1 MANTTEVG
9 VGYVNLEPSMKGFG
23 AKVTTGLGTELS
35 GPMTRSGEEA
45 GKGFTTGLSNALGKT
60 SGALSGIGSKM
71 SVALTAPLLGFGV
84 KAVGMASTLN
94 ESISKSN
101 AVFGSSAAAIE
112 QFANG
117 AANNLG
123 LAKAAALDAAGG
135 FGNMFQQ
142 LGIATPTAA
151 DMSQKIIGLAAD
163 FSSFNDVPVD
173 QVLEAQSAAFRGEY
187 DSLQRFLPLVSAATV
202 EQEALKETHKK
213 SAKELTA
220 NDKAMATY
228 QLMLQ
233 GAGAAQG
240 DFARTADQ
248 DANATRRASAQA
260 TNAAAAFGEKL
271 LPVKMQLIKAASSLL
286 GWFNKLSPSQQNL
299 ALKAVVVAAAL
310 GPVLKIVGGVTG
322 ALGNLFKVSSVLGKG
337 VVSAFEFA
345 PKVISSVSGIA
356 QSFGSL
362 IASAAQAAA
371 GIVRA
376 GIEMVISA
384 VRATAS
390 VVASI
395 ATQIAAWVVMG
406 VQALIAAAQVAL
418 AWLISMGP
426 IVLVGLAVVAL
437 VALIVTH
444 FDLIKHWVSVAFQ
457 FIWDVIQGFWSWLSS
472 NWPLVLGIILGP
484 LGLAIAWI
492 IQNWGL
498 VSAAFSAVVGAIG
511 AGVTAIVGFFTG
523 LWGRAVGGWT
533 ALQNGANA
541 VASAIAS
548 WVGDRVTAIVG
559 FFVGI
564 WGRISGAYNFLQT
577 TWNAGMTA
585 IVDWARGRVDAIV
598 SFFIGMP
605 GRIGAAMEAVAD
617 RFSGPFTRAF
627 DLIRSAWNRT
637 VGGFGVSIP
646 SPFPGVPGIHLS
658 IPRMHTGGI
667 FAPDSGSE
675 GLALLKRGEGVF
687 TPEQMSALGQGQ
699 GTTPAATG
707 AVVEL
712 VAAGLDRALFE
723 WLRSAIRGK
732 GGNVQLA
739 LGQTGR

>member
-23 AKVTTGLGTELS
+23 AKVTSGLGTELS
-35 GPMTRSGEEA
+35 GPLAKSGEEA

-60 SGALSGIGSKM
+60 SSTLSGVGNKM
-71 SVALTAPLLGFGV
+71 SVALTAPIAGFGL
-84 KAVGMASTLN
+84 KALGMASDLN
-94 ESISKSN
+94 ESLSKSN
-101 AVFGSSAAAIE
+101 TVFGTSALVIENFANSAAK
-112 QFANG
+112 
-117 AANNLG
+117 NLG
-123 LAKAAALDAAGG
+123 LTKTAALDAAGG

-163 FSSFNDVPVD
+163 FSSFNNVPVD

-240 DFARTADQ
+240 DFARTSDQ
-248 DANATRRASAQA
+248 EANASRIAAAEAQ
-260 TNAAAAFGEKL
+260 NAAAAFGNKL

-286 GWFNKLSPSQQNL
+286 DRFSRLNPAQQNM

-310 GPVLKIVGGVTG
+310 GPVLKIVSGVTG
-322 ALGNLFKVSSVLGKG
+322 ALGSLFKVTSVLGKG
-337 VVSAFEFA
+337 VVQAFQFG
-345 PKVISSVSGIA
+345 PKIISTVTSLA
-356 QSFGSL
+356 QSFGGLVS
-362 IASAAQAAA
+362 SAAQAAA
-371 GIVRA
+371 GIARA
-376 GIEMVISA
+376 GIEMVVSA

-390 VVASI
+390 VIASI

-444 FDLIKHWVSVAFQ
+444 FDLVKHWVSVAFQ

-472 NWPLVLGIILGP
+472 HWPLVLGIILGP

-492 IQNWGL
+492 IQNWAL
-498 VSAAFSAVVGAIG
+498 VTAVFWAVVDAIG
-511 AGVTAIVGFFTG
+511 SGVTAIVGFFLG

-541 VASAIAS
+541 VVSAIAS

-564 WGRISGAYNFLQT
+564 WGRISGAYSFLQA

-585 IVDWARGRVDAIV
+585 IVDWARGRVDSIV
-598 SFFIGMP
+598 SFFTGMP
-605 GRIGAAMEAVAD
+605 GRIGSAMEAVAD

-637 VGGFGVSIP
+637 VGGFGISIP

-658 IPRMHTGGI
+658 IPKMHTGGI
-667 FAPDSGSE
+667 FSPDAGDE
-675 GLALLKRGEGVF
+675 GLALLKKGEGVF
-687 TPEQMSALGQGQ
+687 TQDQMSALGRGQ
-699 GTTPAATG
+699 GTSAAPVG

-712 VAAGLDRALFE
+712 VADGLDRALFE
-723 WLRSAIRGK
+723 WLRKAVRAK